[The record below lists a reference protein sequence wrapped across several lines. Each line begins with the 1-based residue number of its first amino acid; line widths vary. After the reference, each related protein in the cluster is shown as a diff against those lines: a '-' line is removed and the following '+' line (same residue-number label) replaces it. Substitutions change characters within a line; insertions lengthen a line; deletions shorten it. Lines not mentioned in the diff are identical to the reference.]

1 LNKESNKNLV
11 IDSPLTS
18 IKEVI
23 NKNQYGKDENE
34 TLENS
39 PYKKRENKTTL
50 PHLNKFSD
58 NKSSNVINLQ
68 SSKEQKEQNYQPHTI
83 ISKNT
88 SKSIRK
94 YESKKHHQHNY
105 SHNTLSKNNNIVN
118 LKNSSENTTSP
129 IAKFKNSNLS
139 PNITSNSISLGHSLK
154 DFSLN
159 PIHSHSQNSANFN
172 AEPERCKV
180 KIKVAFKS
188 KAGNN
193 GGKTKTNQ
201 DSCLVKLGGLKLENF
216 NIFSVMDGHGSH
228 GHFISN
234 AIKAQFSEY
243 IFKGS
248 HYGINSNSS
257 ANSFLNSYK
266 QQNSFNT
273 SQTSFNSNLL
283 NSIYSKISHNEYN
296 LIKRCFQHCEAS
308 LAKSKYEVNFSGTTA
323 VMVVQLDD
331 ILICGNCGDS
341 RAIVHTTEGIK
352 NLSLDHKPDNDG
364 EKARIISSGG
374 RVEKFND
381 GGEYIGPYRVWLKY
395 EDYPGLAMSRSL
407 GDFVAK
413 SVGCSCI
420 PEIKEFKINSTY
432 EYMVIASDGVWE
444 FLDNEAVCKLVQPFF
459 YKNDPD
465 GACLRLIEESS
476 RLWKIVS
483 KKIFNFLL
491 FK

>member
-1 LNKESNKNLV
+1 MHKESNKNLIV
-11 IDSPLTS
+11 DSPLTS
-18 IKEVI
+18 IKEVLHKNQI
-23 NKNQYGKDENE
+23 NKDETE
-34 TLENS
+34 SLENS

-68 SSKEQKEQNYQPHTI
+68 SNNKEQTNHHVI
-83 ISKNT
+83 VSKQT
-88 SKSIRK
+88 SKSIKK
-94 YESKKHHQHNY
+94 YESKKHQHNY
-105 SHNTLSKNNNIVN
+105 SHNNLSNSKSNIVN
-118 LKNSSENTTSP
+118 LKSSGEHTLSPLMKLNTG
-129 IAKFKNSNLS
+129 FKNSNLS
-139 PNITSNSISLGHSLK
+139 PNITSNSTSLGQSLK

-159 PIHSHSQNSANFN
+159 PMHSHSQNSANFN
-172 AEPERCKV
+172 AEPEKCKV
-180 KIKVAFKS
+180 KIRVAFKS

-234 AIKAQFSEY
+234 AIKAQFSDY

-248 HYGINSNSS
+248 HYGVNTNSS
-257 ANSFLNSYK
+257 TNTFLSSYK
-266 QQNSFNT
+266 QQNSFNN
-273 SQTSFNSNLL
+273 SQTSVNLSML
-283 NSIYSKISHNEYN
+283 NTIYNKISSNDYN

-323 VMVVQLDD
+323 VMVIQLDD
-331 ILICGNCGDS
+331 VLICGNCGDS
-341 RAIVHTTEGIK
+341 RAIVKTSDGIK
-352 NLSLDHKPDNDG
+352 NLSLDHKPDNEG
-364 EKARIISSGG
+364 EKARIVSSGG

-420 PEIKEFKINSTY
+420 PEIKELKINSTY

-459 YKNDPD
+459 IKNDPE
-465 GACLRLIEESS
+465 GACTRLIEESS

-483 KKIFNFLL
+483 
-491 FK
+491 